1 MPVCRKRRIPRR
13 QTCVGDKNHR
23 ITLEDRNIQAPE
35 AGSVDFAEKFENTI
49 EVWASIETPRG
60 KTFFDGVSTD
70 ISITHMI
77 GINFDATVTAN
88 QTWIELANGNRLR
101 ILAAENLEERS
112 EEMMLTCTDRGAKVA
127 SQA

>member
-1 MPVCRKRRIPRR
+1 MPVCRKKRIPRR
-13 QTCVGDKNHR
+13 QTCLGDKNHR

-35 AGSVDFAEKFENTI
+35 AGSVDFAEKFDSTI
-49 EVWASIETPRG
+49 PVWASIETPRG

-77 GINFDATVTAN
+77 GINFDPTVAAN
-88 QTWIELANGNRLR
+88 KTWIKLESGNRLR
-101 ILAAENLEERS
+101 ILDAENLDNRS
-112 EEMMLTCTDRGAKVA
+112 EETMLTCTDRGAKVA